1 MFDRMKNI
9 VKALLDKGASKL
21 ETPELLAEEAQ
32 SQMEKQVKDLKEA
45 WTAAVTN
52 QKMIEQQIKKNEDEL
67 ANWEKRAA
75 AAVQKNEDELAKECL
90 KKKQEIKTNLAMFA
104 QQLEEQKKAADA
116 LKERYAEMQ
125 DKLQKFL
132 RDKPTLTARVQASD
146 AVSKANELLAGT
158 SGNSMDKWEQKIK
171 EKEFKTSATQEA
183 DAGKAVED
191 KFKKLDQESA
201 LDDELAALKSKVMP
215 KLIVDTTPDTSERK
229 KEVVDE
235 NVPMVVDVEE
245 IKDDKSDKDKK

>member
-32 SQMEKQVKDLKEA
+32 SQMETHIKDLKEA

-52 QKMIEQQIKKNEDEL
+52 QKMIEQSIKKNEDEL
-67 ANWEKRAA
+67 ASWDKRAV
-75 AAVQKNEDELAKECL
+75 AAVERNEDELAKESL
-90 KKKQEIKTNLAMFA
+90 KKKQEIKTNLALFA
-104 QQLEEQKKAADA
+104 QQLEEQKKAAEA
-116 LKERYAEMQ
+116 LKERYTEMQ
-125 DKLQKFL
+125 EKLQKFL
-132 RDKPTLTARVQASD
+132 RDKPTMTARAQASD
-146 AVSKANELLAGT
+146 AVAKANDLLAGT
-158 SGNSMDKWEQKIK
+158 SGSSMDKWEQKIK
-171 EKEFKTSATQEA
+171 EKEFKTAANSEA
-183 DAGKAVED
+183 DGKAIED
-191 KFKKLDQESA
+191 KFKKLDENSA

-215 KLIVDTTPDTSERK
+215 KLIVDTTPDTDVKK
-229 KEVVDE
+229 KEIVDD